1 MLGKLLDLRKEVKV
15 ESIVITRS
23 NNTVV
28 VNINVETEEQAKKL
42 EKELYELVK
51 LIHRW
56 LL

>member
-42 EKELYELVK
+42 EKELNELVK
-51 LIHRW
+51 LYRW